1 MSVARTAPRVDCLGC
16 CWNLGPLAL
25 AAVPGTGS
33 AVGSQWMMCCCLKN
47 SGLEKTWALLGL
59 AEGFQH

>member
-1 MSVARTAPRVDCLGC
+1 MPVARRAPRVDCSGG

-33 AVGSQWMMCCCLKN
+33 AVGSQWMSSCSLWS
-47 SGLEKTWALLGL
+47 SGLETTWALLGL
-59 AEGFQH
+59 AVGFQR